1 MAKRAVTPEN
11 ARENGTFALA
21 TVARV
26 SLTRLLG
33 EDAKVMPVLTDG
45 DTSAF
50 RVLTR
55 GAGSFT
61 VRISQYGG

>member
-11 ARENGTFALA
+11 AKENGTFALA
-21 TVARV
+21 TVIRF
-26 SLTRLLG
+26 SLERLA
-33 EDAKVMPVLTDG
+33 DDIKVMPVLTDG